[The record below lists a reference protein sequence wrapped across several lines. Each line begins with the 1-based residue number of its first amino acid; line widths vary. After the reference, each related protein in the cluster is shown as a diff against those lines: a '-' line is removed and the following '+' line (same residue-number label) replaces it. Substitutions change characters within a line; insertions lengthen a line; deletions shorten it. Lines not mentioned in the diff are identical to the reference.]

1 MKIKKL
7 TFLTCLVLIIAGMF
21 VNSSVSAQP
30 LSLTKE
36 EMIRY
41 TPLWKGDRF
50 PDGRPRVS
58 DDIVQRMRY
67 VTITEA
73 WGALQGMTDTEAAA
87 SGGFSQ
93 KYIYQPVLWRIQ
105 KNV

>member
-41 TPLWKGDRF
+41 TPLWKGERF

-58 DDIVQRMRY
+58 DDIVQRMKY
-67 VTITEA
+67 VSVTEA
-73 WGALQGMTDTEAAA
+73 WQTLNGSSDPVEGQGPTSFGEMRAM
-87 SGGFSQ
+87 
-93 KYIYQPVLWRIQ
+93 
-105 KNV
+105 